1 MPLLRKLCEL
11 IGSVDRKNIYIFAV
25 TLFFVALLL
34 AVNFVFLYSY
44 QKQKIL
50 LEGRNSTSVIS
61 SEFRV
66 AINPL
71 VLLAKITAYKVNYLE
86 EHAADNKLLPAD
98 VSSFLKI
105 QTSVYAQN
113 VDDSFTGIYGWF
125 DNEFVDGE
133 DWTPPEGY
141 NPVERPWYRTAV
153 QNPDQIAF
161 VDPYLDSLTNKI
173 VMTVVTTLK
182 NKNNVLAMDFLM
194 DKIQRKLEDLSQ
206 DDGFDHMIVN
216 RKGLVISHSNINMV
230 GKVFDISGGQAG
242 SIEEYVIKYALDD
255 TSSENGVLI
264 DYNDDTYVVY
274 CQSIGS
280 GWFVVG
286 IADADEVF
294 SSLKITIAVSVLSII
309 IFLIVVVA
317 IFLNTFMKQ
326 RNIQRLNENMTM
338 VAEIYDSMYEI
349 SLSANNCRHLCSSG
363 QKTATVLGEV
373 VEDAQRYIVTEMEKL
388 AVTSSKA
395 DIDSFADISTLPE
408 RLRGRR
414 SLIAEFM
421 NCDGLWNRAR
431 FVASDFQDSS
441 GALDK
446 VLLLIENIDGEKR
459 ERAKLIYLS
468 ETDHLTGISNRRSGE
483 THIMSLMS
491 GEQYGMF
498 AIFDA
503 DRFKSVNDNYGHAVG
518 DKVIIAIA
526 DCLRQTFESY
536 GVVMRLGGDEFA
548 VYALSVTDRKTAAD
562 LMGRFFR
569 RIDDIEIRE
578 LRDFRICISVGA
590 TFSSA
595 ERECSFD
602 SLFKEADAA
611 AYESKK
617 VQGNFLTFAGSC
629 FMTMTAVHEV

>member
-11 IGSVDRKNIYIFAV
+11 IGSVDRKNIDIFAV

-71 VLLAKITAYKVNYLE
+71 VLLAKITAYKLNYLE
-86 EHAADNKLLPAD
+86 EHADDNKLLPAD

-194 DKIQRKLEDLSQ
+194 DKIQRRLEGLSQ

-216 RKGLVISHSNINMV
+216 RKGLVISHTNINMV
-230 GKVFDISGGQAG
+230 GKVFDISDGQAG

-309 IFLIVVVA
+309 FFLI
-317 IFLNTFMKQ
+317 
-326 RNIQRLNENMTM
+326 
-338 VAEIYDSMYEI
+338 
-349 SLSANNCRHLCSSG
+349 
-363 QKTATVLGEV
+363 
-373 VEDAQRYIVTEMEKL
+373 
-388 AVTSSKA
+388 
-395 DIDSFADISTLPE
+395 
-408 RLRGRR
+408 
-414 SLIAEFM
+414 
-421 NCDGLWNRAR
+421 
-431 FVASDFQDSS
+431 
-441 GALDK
+441 
-446 VLLLIENIDGEKR
+446 
-459 ERAKLIYLS
+459 
-468 ETDHLTGISNRRSGE
+468 
-483 THIMSLMS
+483 
-491 GEQYGMF
+491 
-498 AIFDA
+498 
-503 DRFKSVNDNYGHAVG
+503 
-518 DKVIIAIA
+518 
-526 DCLRQTFESY
+526 
-536 GVVMRLGGDEFA
+536 
-548 VYALSVTDRKTAAD
+548 
-562 LMGRFFR
+562 
-569 RIDDIEIRE
+569 
-578 LRDFRICISVGA
+578 
-590 TFSSA
+590 
-595 ERECSFD
+595 
-602 SLFKEADAA
+602 
-611 AYESKK
+611 
-617 VQGNFLTFAGSC
+617 
-629 FMTMTAVHEV
+629 